1 VVLEAYLRNVGHT
14 EVESRAWR
22 IAHAGLSLDA
32 IFTGFDE
39 LLRSQVAYAIA
50 SWSTH
55 DPATGLFTSCTMS
68 GAPKDPA
75 AAARL
80 FRCEFTAGEP
90 SSYRSFS
97 AQFVFTCSHI
107 LG

>member
-1 VVLEAYLRNVGHT
+1 MA
-14 EVESRAWR
+14 
-22 IAHAGLSLDA
+22 IAHAGLGLDA

-75 AAARL
+75 AEARL

-90 SSYRSFS
+90 SSYRYVTGRGCIAARENRRSR
-97 AQFVFTCSHI
+97 
-107 LG
+107 L